1 LRKFALLFAALALSG
16 TAFAADLPLAT
27 KAPSATRD
35 YGSQYWVEADF
46 LGWTVSGDKLPAL
59 VTTSPLGTPAP
70 FAGVLGAPGTT
81 VLFGNS
87 AANDNWRAGGRLAGG
102 YWFDPSHKTGIEAS
116 FFGLTN
122 ASTGFNANSG
132 GDPILAQ
139 PFTNALTGAQNS
151 FLSAFPGLFSGAISA
166 NDTSRLLGAGIFFR
180 QDIG

>member
-1 LRKFALLFAALALSG
+1 L
-16 TAFAADLPLAT
+16 LPLAT
-27 KAPSATRD
+27 KAPSAMRD

-46 LGWTVSGDKLPAL
+46 LGWTVTGDKLSAL

-81 VLFGNS
+81 VLFGNL

-116 FFGLTN
+116 FFGLAN

-132 GDPILAQ
+132 GAPILAQ
-139 PFTNALTGAQNS
+139 PFTNAMTGVRIHFSAPFLVS
-151 FLSAFPGLFSGAISA
+151 FPVPYRRTIHPACSVQASFSGKTSDGGAASA
-166 NDTSRLLGAGIFFR
+166 SAL
-180 QDIG
+180 

>member
-1 LRKFALLFAALALSG
+1 M
-16 TAFAADLPLAT
+16 
-27 KAPSATRD
+27 RD

-46 LGWTVSGDKLPAL
+46 LGWTVTGDKLSAL

-81 VLFGNS
+81 VLFGNL

-116 FFGLTN
+116 FFGLAN

-132 GDPILAQ
+132 GAPILAQ
-139 PFTNALTGAQNS
+139 PFTNAMTGAQNS

-180 QDIG
+180 QDIGWWGSERFSALIGYRYLRSSDVLG